1 MGSPS
6 RALTA
11 FRDVRPEISDLLRT
25 SRKQSDAAT
34 PDRRMSSQENHLRHV
49 VVALVG
55 ALQSYVTELVEE
67 RADELGDSW
76 ESLGLVQK
84 RYIAVQTMRRLSR
97 LVELFPEIDLS
108 EGKKIEQLLAGV
120 QECAAWHQ
128 TPSLLARSAY
138 REKLEGFLS
147 NNGTKAI
154 DRAVSQLGTC
164 GLSFFN
170 WLLKNCP
177 RYRGITDLL
186 DSAVALRN
194 DVAHG
199 TFNRRLT
206 LREVRVYRAAVYRLV
221 GRIEEYQKAV

>member
-1 MGSPS
+1 
-6 RALTA
+6 
-11 FRDVRPEISDLLRT
+11 
-25 SRKQSDAAT
+25 
-34 PDRRMSSQENHLRHV
+34 MSSQENHLRHV

-55 ALQSYVTELVEE
+55 VLQSYVAELIEE
-67 RADELGDSW
+67 KADELGNNW
-76 ESLGLVQK
+76 ETLGLVQK
-84 RYIAVQTMRRLSR
+84 RYVSVQTMRRLSR
-97 LVELFPEIDLS
+97 LVELFPEIDLA
-108 EGKKIEQLLAGV
+108 EEKRIEQLHAGL
-120 QECAAWHQ
+120 QECAEWHN

-138 REKLEGFLS
+138 REKLVGFLS

-154 DRAVSQLGTC
+154 DRAVSQFGTF
-164 GLSFFN
+164 GMSFFN

-206 LREVRVYRAAVYRLV
+206 LREVRVYRVAIYRLV
-221 GRIEEYQKAV
+221 TKIEEYQKTGM

>member
-1 MGSPS
+1 
-6 RALTA
+6 
-11 FRDVRPEISDLLRT
+11 
-25 SRKQSDAAT
+25 
-34 PDRRMSSQENHLRHV
+34 MSSQENHLRYV

-76 ESLGLVQK
+76 DGLGMIQK
-84 RYIAVQTMRRLSR
+84 RYVSIQTVRRLSH
-97 LVELFPEIDLS
+97 LVELFPERDLA
-108 EGKKIEQLLAGV
+108 EEKRLDQLRAGV
-120 QECAAWHQ
+120 QECAGWHQ

-138 REKLEGFLS
+138 REKLEGFLT

-154 DRAVSQLGTC
+154 DRTISQFGTC
-164 GLSFFN
+164 GMSFLN
-170 WLLKNCP
+170 WLMKNCP
-177 RYRGITDLL
+177 RYRGIADLL
-186 DSAVALRN
+186 DSAIALRN

-206 LREVRVYRAAVYRLV
+206 LREVRLYRAAIYRLV